1 MASGASLQEAGGTAL
16 AKLEA
21 KWQEREAEKTRRREN
36 AAEASD
42 PAENAHVFWQVSV
55 SASRAKSARLALAWR
70 LTRFWGPRGECLRL
84 TVDSG

>member
-1 MASGASLQEAGGTAL
+1 M

-42 PAENAHVFWQVSV
+42 PAENAHVFWQVRERLPVGQGSKRAR
-55 SASRAKSARLALAWR
+55 SAQRGGRHAVL
-70 LTRFWGPRGECLRL
+70 GPAGECLRL
-84 TVDSG
+84 TVARGW